1 MSLKNYEQEKSQKE
15 IAQEYLKQ
23 GKFSRELLSVASQ
36 GIKQK
41 DKETVQQL
49 QTEKTPQE
57 TTLTKLKNEM
67 NNIAYLKAVRA
78 DEARQDKEVDILL
91 ATVMNIATI
100 QENFTENML
109 EKFDELNR
117 RQLNLLSVQSE
128 YVKSVRNST
137 ADTIKS
143 IYYQFRGEQEK
154 VFTDIRKF
162 LANDTEL
169 MIKKVNTAAKNA
181 EKAAERA
188 ADTALNLELEEKWKV
203 RLFYLPPLF
212 VVLDI
217 IIRLYLRFWS

>member
-23 GKFSRELLSVASQ
+23 GKFSRELLAVASQ

-41 DKETVQQL
+41 DKETVQQP

-57 TTLTKLKNEM
+57 TTLTELKNEM

-100 QENFTENML
+100 QENFTENL
-109 EKFDELNR
+109 LVKFDELNR

-128 YVKSVRNST
+128 YAKNVRNST
-137 ADTIKS
+137 DDTNKS
-143 IYYQFRGEQEK
+143 IYYQFRGEQEQA
-154 VFTDIRKF
+154 FTDIRKF
-162 LANDTEL
+162 LANDNEQ
-169 MIKKVNTAAKNA
+169 MIKKVNSAAKNA
-181 EKAAERA
+181 EKAADKA
-188 ADTALNLELEEKWKV
+188 ANTAFNIELEEKWRL
-203 RLFYLPPLF
+203 RLFYLPPFF

>member
-23 GKFSRELLSVASQ
+23 GKFSRELVAVASQ

-41 DKETVQQL
+41 DRETVQQP
-49 QTEKTPQE
+49 QTEETPQG
-57 TTLTKLKNEM
+57 TTLTELKNEM

-78 DEARQDKEVDILL
+78 NEARQDKEVDILL

-100 QENFTENML
+100 QESFTENML

-128 YVKSVRNST
+128 YAKNVRNSID
-137 ADTIKS
+137 DTIKS
-143 IYYQFRGEQEK
+143 IYYQFRAEQEK
-154 VFTDIRKF
+154 AFIDIRKF
-162 LANDTEL
+162 LANDVEL
-169 MIKKVNTAAKNA
+169 MIKKINSAAKNA

-188 ADTALNLELEEKWKV
+188 ANTALNLELEEKWKV